1 MSRRG
6 TVAGVLAALAVPVGR
21 VAAHGGE
28 TTGLHDA
35 PLAVGLFLTGVAVV
49 AASLYADE
57 RTDAPR
63 RYVDAGVGVGALAA
77 LLGIPAYW
85 L

>member
-1 MSRRG
+1 VLV
-6 TVAGVLAALAVPVGR
+6 VAVGR
-21 VAAHGGE
+21 AAAHGGE
-28 TTGLHDA
+28 RTGLHDA
-35 PLAVGLFLTGVAVV
+35 PLAVALFLAGVTVL